1 MSGKPKGYILTEKD
15 KIQLENARKNR
26 PEDWNDGK
34 KGRWA
39 NKELAREAG
48 IKSGIVQRIR
58 KEMRAKMLQAAI
70 ENGVEKLFGQS
81 LKNLD
86 MEGMKVVAEAMRLV
100 GIDYAASEEA
110 VQKIKADI
118 KADQKMSGNVNISI
132 KGLDVE

>member
-1 MSGKPKGYILTEKD
+1 MSGKPKGYVMTEKD

-100 GIDYAASEEA
+100 GIDYAASEDA

-132 KGLDVE
+132 KGLDVD

>member
-1 MSGKPKGYILTEKD
+1 MSGKPKGYIMTEKD

-100 GIDYAASEEA
+100 GIDYASSDEA

-132 KGLDVE
+132 KGLDVD

>member
-1 MSGKPKGYILTEKD
+1 MSGKPKGYIMTEKD

-58 KEMRAKMLQAAI
+58 KEMRAKMLQSAI

-100 GIDYAASEEA
+100 GIDYSSSEEA

-132 KGLDVE
+132 KGLDVD

>member
-1 MSGKPKGYILTEKD
+1 MSGKPKGYVMTEKD

-118 KADQKMSGNVNISI
+118 KADQKMSGNVNINI
-132 KGLDVE
+132 KGLDIE

>member
-1 MSGKPKGYILTEKD
+1 MSGKPKGYIMSEKD

-132 KGLDVE
+132 KGLDVD

>member
-1 MSGKPKGYILTEKD
+1 MSGKPKGYIMTEKD
-15 KIQLENARKNR
+15 KVQLENARKNR

-100 GIDYAASEEA
+100 GIDYAASDEA

-118 KADQKMSGNVNISI
+118 KADQKMSGNVNINI
-132 KGLDVE
+132 KGLDIE

>member
-1 MSGKPKGYILTEKD
+1 MSGKPKGYIMTEKD

-118 KADQKMSGNVNISI
+118 KADNKHTGNVNISI
-132 KGLDVE
+132 KGLDVD

>member
-1 MSGKPKGYILTEKD
+1 MSGKPKGYVMTEKD

-100 GIDYAASEEA
+100 GIDYAASEDA

-118 KADQKMSGNVNISI
+118 KADQKMSGNVNINI
-132 KGLDVE
+132 KGLDIE

>member
-1 MSGKPKGYILTEKD
+1 MSGKPKGYIMTEKD

-118 KADQKMSGNVNISI
+118 NADQKMSGNVNISI
-132 KGLDVE
+132 KGLDVD

>member
-1 MSGKPKGYILTEKD
+1 MSGKPKGYIMTEKD

-26 PEDWNDGK
+26 PEDWNEGK

-100 GIDYAASEEA
+100 GIDYASSEEA

-132 KGLDVE
+132 KGLDVD

>member
-1 MSGKPKGYILTEKD
+1 MSGKPKGYIMSEKD

-26 PEDWNDGK
+26 PEDWNEGK

-118 KADQKMSGNVNISI
+118 KTDQKMSGNVNISI
-132 KGLDVE
+132 KGLDVD

>member
-1 MSGKPKGYILTEKD
+1 MSGKPKGYIMTEKD

-58 KEMRAKMLQAAI
+58 KEMRAKMLQSAI

-118 KADQKMSGNVNISI
+118 KADQNMSGNVNINI
-132 KGLDVE
+132 KGLDIE

>member
-1 MSGKPKGYILTEKD
+1 MSGKPKGYVMTEKD

-48 IKSGIVQRIR
+48 IKSGIVQKIR

-132 KGLDVE
+132 KGLDVD

>member
-1 MSGKPKGYILTEKD
+1 MSGKPKGYIMTEKD

-110 VQKIKADI
+110 VQKIQADI
-118 KADQKMSGNVNISI
+118 KADQKMSGNVNIRI
-132 KGLDVE
+132 KGLDVD

>member
-1 MSGKPKGYILTEKD
+1 MSGKPKGYTMTEKD

-118 KADQKMSGNVNISI
+118 KADQKMSGNVNINI
-132 KGLDVE
+132 KGLDIE

>member
-1 MSGKPKGYILTEKD
+1 MSGKPKGYIMTEKD
-15 KIQLENARKNR
+15 KVQLENARKNR

-118 KADQKMSGNVNISI
+118 KADQKMSGNVNINI
-132 KGLDVE
+132 KGLDIE

>member
-1 MSGKPKGYILTEKD
+1 MSGKPKGYTMTEKD

-132 KGLDVE
+132 KGLDIE

>member
-118 KADQKMSGNVNISI
+118 KADQKMSGNVNINI
-132 KGLDVE
+132 KGLDIE

>member
-1 MSGKPKGYILTEKD
+1 MSGKPKGYIMTEKD

-34 KGRWA
+34 KDRWA

-58 KEMRAKMLQAAI
+58 KEMRAKMLQSAI

-100 GIDYAASEEA
+100 GIDYASSEEA

-132 KGLDVE
+132 KGLDVD

>member
-1 MSGKPKGYILTEKD
+1 MSGKPKGYTMTEKD

-26 PEDWNDGK
+26 PEDWNEGK

-86 MEGMKVVAEAMRLV
+86 IEGMKVVAEAMRLV

-118 KADQKMSGNVNISI
+118 KADQKMSGNVNINI
-132 KGLDVE
+132 KGLDIE

>member
-1 MSGKPKGYILTEKD
+1 MSGKPKGYTMTEKD

-58 KEMRAKMLQAAI
+58 KQMRAKMLQAAI

-132 KGLDVE
+132 KGLDIE

>member
-1 MSGKPKGYILTEKD
+1 MSGKPKGYIMTEKD

-70 ENGVEKLFGQS
+70 DNGVEKLFGQS

-132 KGLDVE
+132 KGLDVD

>member
-1 MSGKPKGYILTEKD
+1 MSGKPKGYIMTEKD

-118 KADQKMSGNVNISI
+118 KSDQKMSGNVNISI
-132 KGLDVE
+132 KGLDVD

>member
-1 MSGKPKGYILTEKD
+1 MSGKPKGYVMTEKD

-100 GIDYAASEEA
+100 GIDYSSSEEA

-118 KADQKMSGNVNISI
+118 KADQKMSGNVNINI
-132 KGLDVE
+132 KGLDIE

>member
-1 MSGKPKGYILTEKD
+1 MSGKPKGYIMTEKD

-58 KEMRAKMLQAAI
+58 KEMRAKMLQSAI

-100 GIDYAASEEA
+100 GIDYASSEDA

-132 KGLDVE
+132 KGLDVD

>member
-1 MSGKPKGYILTEKD
+1 MSGKPKGYTMTEKD

-26 PEDWNDGK
+26 PEDWNEGN

-100 GIDYAASEEA
+100 GIDYASAEEA

-132 KGLDVE
+132 KGLDVD

>member
-1 MSGKPKGYILTEKD
+1 MSGKPKGYIMTEKD

-132 KGLDVE
+132 KGLDIE

>member
-1 MSGKPKGYILTEKD
+1 MSGKPKGYIMTEKD

-100 GIDYAASEEA
+100 GIDYASSEEA
-110 VQKIKADI
+110 IQKIKADI

-132 KGLDVE
+132 KGLDVD

>member
-1 MSGKPKGYILTEKD
+1 MSGKPKGYIMTEKD

-132 KGLDVE
+132 KGLYVD

>member
-1 MSGKPKGYILTEKD
+1 MSGKPKGYIMTEKD

-118 KADQKMSGNVNISI
+118 KADQKISGNVNISI
-132 KGLDVE
+132 KGLDVD

>member
-1 MSGKPKGYILTEKD
+1 MSGKPKGYTMTEKD

-100 GIDYAASEEA
+100 GIDYAASDEA

-118 KADQKMSGNVNISI
+118 KADQKMSGNVNINI
-132 KGLDVE
+132 KGLDIE

>member
-58 KEMRAKMLQAAI
+58 KEMRAKMLQSAI

-132 KGLDVE
+132 KGLDVD

>member
-1 MSGKPKGYILTEKD
+1 MSGKPKGYIMTEKD

-26 PEDWNDGK
+26 PEDWNEGN

-132 KGLDVE
+132 KGLDVD